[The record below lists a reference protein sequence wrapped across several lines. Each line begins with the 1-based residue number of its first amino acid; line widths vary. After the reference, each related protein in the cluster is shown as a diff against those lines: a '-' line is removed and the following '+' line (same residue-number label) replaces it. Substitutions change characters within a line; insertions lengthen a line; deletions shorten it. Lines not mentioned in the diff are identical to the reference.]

1 VRLTSG
7 ALKRVA
13 GRRCHR
19 IATVL
24 LQQVRMDI
32 TYRNRTL
39 LLVGA
44 LCAAI
49 APAGR
54 SFADGEETSV
64 SVTGELFYMQR
75 IALPDDA
82 EAIVELRAIDARDG
96 ESAPGEQRIR
106 LQGRQVPVR
115 FGFEVPLSR
124 LDPALG
130 YAVRGAIRVGGET
143 QWLTD
148 PVEVDPFSGAI
159 DVGEVLL
166 RPYQAA
172 AQEDAG
178 AATLEGAEWRVT
190 GLDGTEPVAGS
201 SVTLTFDG
209 AGTVAGSTGCNRF
222 RGSYEASDGTLSIG
236 QAAATMMACSE
247 PLMQQE
253 RRFLDLLATI
263 ARYEIAP
270 DGTLLMTSDDG
281 RSISAARG

>member
-1 VRLTSG
+1 
-7 ALKRVA
+7 
-13 GRRCHR
+13 
-19 IATVL
+19 
-24 LQQVRMDI
+24 MDI

-39 LLVGA
+39 LLAGA

-49 APAGR
+49 VPAGR
-54 SFADGEETSV
+54 TLSDGAETSV
-64 SVTGELFYMQR
+64 FVTGEIFYMQR

-96 ESAPGEQRIR
+96 ESVPAEQRIR

-143 QWLTD
+143 RWLTD
-148 PVEVDPFSGAI
+148 PVEVDPFAGAV

-172 AQEDAG
+172 APQEDAG
-178 AATLEGAEWRVT
+178 TASLEGAEWRVT
-190 GLDGTEPVAGS
+190 GLDGREPVAGS
-201 SVTLTFDG
+201 SVTLAFDG

-222 RGSYEASDGTLSIG
+222 RGSYEASEGSLSIG

-253 RRFLDLLATI
+253 RRFLDLLAAI

-270 DGTLLMTSDDG
+270 DGTLLMTSGDG
-281 RSISAARG
+281 RAISATRG